1 MKLGRSAIVDGV
13 SHLDTETPQISVLAG
28 GQVDGPSLGIP
39 AQGGDSRFLQR
50 FALRATSKSRP
61 ADSMRFALEDQN
73 PLIAGEV
80 SGGTSYPETHFS
92 LLSVSDPDAM
102 LWALKPSEAGGSKG
116 IAARFWNMS
125 PKPATFRVKFDG
137 KISEAWNTTHLETDL
152 NRADVRTGELQSDF
166 APWQM
171 RTYRLEPSAS
181 FPVHP
186 NVSNQ

>member
-1 MKLGRSAIVDGV
+1 
-13 SHLDTETPQISVLAG
+13 
-28 GQVDGPSLGIP
+28 
-39 AQGGDSRFLQR
+39 
-50 FALRATSKSRP
+50 
-61 ADSMRFALEDQN
+61 
-73 PLIAGEV
+73 
-80 SGGTSYPETHFS
+80 